1 MTVYT
6 RQAKSAESPRQGRKA
21 AKKFEVI
28 SKGEAFSSYGDFRGF
43 LYEALEIYVLGFR
56 FLEEARF
63 GLILTNRRHFVGG

>member
-28 SKGEAFSSYGDFRGF
+28 SKGEAFSF
-43 LYEALEIYVLGFR
+43 VWR
-56 FLEEARF
+56 FSGVF
-63 GLILTNRRHFVGG
+63 I